1 MSDATSRPNLPG
13 VALILWGVA
22 LIIVPMIAGLSVSA
36 IMQAQA
42 LERVMS
48 SQSPNPAEL
57 AGCVQ
62 HSLFATAIAIP
73 ISLCG
78 LILIIVGI
86 IRYFGCPVPESF
98 R

>member
-1 MSDATSRPNLPG
+1 
-13 VALILWGVA
+13 
-22 LIIVPMIAGLSVSA
+22 MIAGLSVSA